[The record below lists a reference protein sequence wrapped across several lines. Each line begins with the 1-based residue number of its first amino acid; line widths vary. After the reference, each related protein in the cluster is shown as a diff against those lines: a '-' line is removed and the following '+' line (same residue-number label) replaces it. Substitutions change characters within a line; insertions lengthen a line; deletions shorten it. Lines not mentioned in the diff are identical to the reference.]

1 MWHIEWQPQV
11 ISPPV
16 PLLGGDSPQAW
27 LRLYFVPPP
36 SPYAGRSCARH
47 MSPLSPTVRGSVP
60 STRCR
65 GAHGCPASGA
75 GCSPRG
81 AVLGLP
87 GGIASPKSSCG
98 ERKAGMS
105 RAEPARGV
113 WDKLSGLG
121 VADEMG
127 RGRLSLQG
135 NGGLQR
141 WALHWQLGQG
151 WGQVTLLPVT
161 TGTPGNPRYFCPQGT
176 DKHEGG
182 STRAGPPRGQ
192 GIPRA
197 AQPGPLG
204 DSGVW
209 PRDSARASGHEEW
222 VCLSPH

>member
-1 MWHIEWQPQV
+1 MSLHPAPI
-11 ISPPV
+11 
-16 PLLGGDSPQAW
+16 
-27 LRLYFVPPP
+27 
-36 SPYAGRSCARH
+36 AGRSCARH

-113 WDKLSGLG
+113 WDKLSGLD

-135 NGGLQR
+135 KRGSAKVGSALAPGTGLGTSDTAPGDNRNPRKSQIFLPTR
-141 WALHWQLGQG
+141 HRQTRGRLDPCRTPKRSGHPQSCPAWSP
-151 WGQVTLLPVT
+151 WGQWGVA
-161 TGTPGNPRYFCPQGT
+161 
-176 DKHEGG
+176 K
-182 STRAGPPRGQ
+182 GQ
-192 GIPRA
+192 CQSLRP
-197 AQPGPLG
+197 
-204 DSGVW
+204 
-209 PRDSARASGHEEW
+209 
-222 VCLSPH
+222 